1 MTESTKAYTKD
12 AVCSLLRGYAK
23 GLLTYL
29 EATKAIIDRHD
40 RGELLKPEAEYALRL
55 LNQTRSPR

>member
-1 MTESTKAYTKD
+1 MTESAKAHVKD
-12 AVCSLLRGYAK
+12 TVRALLRGYTR

-29 EATKAIIDRHD
+29 EATRAILEKHN